1 MPWLLMS
8 ATVRAHRMLLG
19 LMEDAQP
26 VLGEDMKESFLQE
39 VTSKLKSK
47 RREREKK
54 KDLTSG

>member
-1 MPWLLMS
+1 MS

-39 VTSKLKSK
+39 VTSKLRSK
-47 RREREKK
+47 RRERERK